1 MQVHFHQVLKW
12 PGRLLL
18 LFDDA
23 DLDVAPSDVEGTT
36 IAHAVNLKADETL
49 GVRFQLLLVHQIG
62 DLLTVDP
69 CLDAGALG
77 EHSVLVPLAILEVLV
92 RFEFVCGSHP
102 SSSGFTVD
110 VPRLSAIGSTRFNLD
125 LRTVDSPLRSA
136 LGLRANLHA

>member
-1 MQVHFHQVLKW
+1 M
-12 PGRLLL
+12 
-18 LFDDA
+18 
-23 DLDVAPSDVEGTT
+23 
-36 IAHAVNLKADETL
+36 
-49 GVRFQLLLVHQIG
+49 LVHQIR

-136 LGLRANLHA
+136 LGLRANLHARIQAVVHLHLEDQLEVTIQLVRA